1 MKQPPR
7 KRAKKPAPASKVEPK
22 PDDDGKKLVA
32 LLLTQDELRL
42 VLEGLDSYRY
52 WQLSDEDYRHDG
64 FVLEPGSDDPE
75 TVEQIEAV
83 DDLEVRLEGVMRA
96 QRERPSSLIDAAQA
110 VLRDGRHW
118 SAVDVVYRAESATDL
133 AEMILSAFGVEEA
146 ACPKKCA
153 ECREHARSLKP

>member
-1 MKQPPR
+1 MSKKKQPR
-7 KRAKKPAPASKVEPK
+7 KPAGKTESKP
-22 PDDDGKKLVA
+22 DDGKKLVA

-42 VLEGLDSYRY
+42 VLDGLDSYRY
-52 WQLSDEDYRHDG
+52 WQLSDEGYRHDG

-118 SAVDVVYRAESATDL
+118 SAVDVVDRAESATDL
-133 AEMILSAFGVEEA
+133 AETILSAFGVEET